1 MGSIGMV
8 NWATGPMPNTAIIG
22 SLEKW
27 VAFSKQTQ
35 LEQVLFN

>member
-1 MGSIGMV
+1 MERGTEE
-8 NWATGPMPNTAIIG
+8 NWATGPISSTAIIG

-27 VAFSKQTQ
+27 AAFSKITQ